1 MKKVI
6 KNYLAKLQENDK
18 KGFSLVELI
27 IVMAIMAILVGIVA
41 SQVLPY
47 MEKSRQSKDQQ
58 VLSNI
63 CTDVVSAIAQADQAV
78 DSFSEVKVEDLSS
91 GAVSSD
97 AEANKVAPTFKEL
110 HGTVAT
116 GDMSNTLKSKLAKD
130 NNCAVL
136 IDYTVSAGSKGTVK
150 VYVSGD
156 TANKL
161 TVTSD

>member
-110 HGTVAT
+110 HGTVAAD
-116 GDMSNTLKSKLAKD
+116 DMSNTLKSKLAKD
-130 NNCAVL
+130 KNYAVL